1 MKKISLY
8 MFLIIILL
16 SGCGSNTDASSGDL
30 PPITNTADVRE
41 KLFYGDVELP
51 EDLFSIKAL
60 YNDSLV
66 YLTDNETGVGV
77 SVFNVNTGNAVE
89 VCKLEDHLMSPA
101 NCAVLDGT
109 LYFNYMTIDGL
120 RKMIA
125 IDIQHATAET
135 VITEKGMNG
144 LVYSVAASGNIFSL
158 KHTSEG
164 VSVVECYVPQERATI
179 AFCHANEISAISSF
193 EGQIYIIISD
203 KDGKYFLRQYNE
215 KGDIVKTVTIP
226 YASDILNDSQVSHL
240 QIMEKAL
247 HDSLYLANFS
257 SKSALYNTDGI
268 SLVTVEDW
276 CIATDS
282 LSESPQYVFFLR
294 DSDRELII
302 YEEGTDVLRE
312 YELNI
317 PKDYVI
323 RFAYSDLNN
332 PQRVMVSLKN
342 VETGD
347 ELVSIVDTDS

>member
-1 MKKISLY
+1 MKKISLFIFFI
-8 MFLIIILL
+8 MILL
-16 SGCGSNTDASSGDL
+16 SGCGSNTDVSSGNL
-30 PPITNTADVRE
+30 PPVTNDTDVSE
-41 KLFYGDVELP
+41 NLFYGDVELP

-77 SVFNVNTGNAVE
+77 SVFDVNMGNAVE

-101 NCAVLDGT
+101 NCAVLDGK
-109 LYFNYMTIDGL
+109 LYFNYITIDGL

-164 VSVVECYVPQERATI
+164 VSVVECYAPQEETAI
-179 AFCHANEISAISSF
+179 AFCHANDIRAISSF

-226 YASDILNDSQVSHL
+226 YASDILD
-240 QIMEKAL
+240 
-247 HDSLYLANFS
+247 
-257 SKSALYNTDGI
+257 
-268 SLVTVEDW
+268 DW

-302 YEEGTDVLRE
+302 YEEGADELRE
-312 YELNI
+312 YELDI
-317 PKDYVI
+317 PEGYVI
-323 RFAYSDLNN
+323 RYVYSDLNN

>member
-1 MKKISLY
+1 MKKLLLFIFFI
-8 MFLIIILL
+8 MILL
-16 SGCGSNTDASSGDL
+16 SGCGSNTDVSSGNL
-30 PPITNTADVRE
+30 PPVTNETDVSE
-41 KLFYGDVELP
+41 NLFYGDVELP

-60 YNDSLV
+60 YNNTLI

-77 SVFNVNTGNAVE
+77 SVFDVNTGNAVE
-89 VCKLEDHLMSPA
+89 VCKIEDHLMSPA

-144 LVYSVAASGNIFSL
+144 LVYSVAAGGNIFSL

-164 VSVVECYVPQERATI
+164 VSVVERYVPQERTAI
-179 AFCHANEISAISSF
+179 AFCHANDIRAISSF

-226 YASDILNDSQVSHL
+226 YASDILD
-240 QIMEKAL
+240 
-247 HDSLYLANFS
+247 
-257 SKSALYNTDGI
+257 
-268 SLVTVEDW
+268 DW

-302 YEEGTDVLRE
+302 YEEGTDELRE
-312 YELNI
+312 YELDI
-317 PKDYVI
+317 PEGYVI
-323 RFAYSDLNN
+323 RYVYSDLNN
-332 PQRVMVSLKN
+332 PQRVMVSLRN
-342 VETGD
+342 IETRD
-347 ELVSIVDTDS
+347 ELVSIIDTDS